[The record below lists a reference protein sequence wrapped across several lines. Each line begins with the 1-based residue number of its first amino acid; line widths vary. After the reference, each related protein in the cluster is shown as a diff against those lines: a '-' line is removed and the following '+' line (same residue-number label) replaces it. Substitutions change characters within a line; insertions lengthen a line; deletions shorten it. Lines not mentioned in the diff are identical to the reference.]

1 MLVEAANVTALCINT
16 GAAAGDRVV
25 AVVFATRYC
34 CRHCSG
40 QYRGIHGHRR
50 LAGVVVHR
58 VDLGVGG

>member
-1 MLVEAANVTALCINT
+1 MKQQMLQLYASVLVLQQAT
-16 GAAAGDRVV
+16 RVV

-34 CRHCSG
+34 CRYCSG